1 MTERSDIDRL
11 RLVLRA
17 NATTSG
23 SGGLAGLVGAG
34 FFSDWMG
41 VDDVALT
48 AIMSAGLI
56 GFAAIVV
63 FASTSSDRA
72 VRLTPWISAGDV
84 SWVVATVAVVMADVL
99 TTGGNVLAI
108 LIGVMVF
115 DFACLQMWFRSRAT
129 QRVRRGPLAARS
141 YTG

>member
-1 MTERSDIDRL
+1 MTERPDIDRL

-23 SGGLAGLVGAG
+23 LGGLAALVGAG

-48 AIMSAGLI
+48 AIVAAGLI
-56 GFAAIVV
+56 GFAAVVV
-63 FASTSSDRA
+63 FASTTPDRA
-72 VRLTPWISAGDV
+72 IRLTPWISVGDL
-84 SWVVATVAVVMADVL
+84 SWVAATVATVMADVL
-99 TTGGNVLAI
+99 TTGGNVVAVLV
-108 LIGVMVF
+108 GVMVL

-129 QRVRRGPLAARS
+129 QHGVALAA
-141 YTG
+141 